1 MLSRNEQPR
10 SLAQV
15 GYLAHSVEYQLI
27 RMATYVRGPMVTDDN
42 RAELLAALEYG
53 DLKVTGRLVD
63 ASNATLFGEITV
75 GEVSL
80 NCIYKPVTGERP
92 LWDFPDGTLANRE
105 YASYLISEAMNF
117 NCVPPT
123 LLRDGPFG
131 WGMVQLWIDIDEE
144 IDLAELYRQDLPKLR
159 NLALFDVVVNNT
171 DRKIGHLLPISDG
184 HIFGCDHGV
193 TFHVDD
199 KLRTVLWQWEQQP
212 LSENE
217 LQVIR
222 NLGDSLTGELGNAL
236 ADLITAD
243 ELHALKLRVLR
254 LASEKVF
261 PSPSPDWPAVPWPPF

>member
-1 MLSRNEQPR
+1 M
-10 SLAQV
+10 V
-15 GYLAHSVEYQLI
+15 
-27 RMATYVRGPMVTDDN
+27 TYVRGPMVTDDN
-42 RAELLAALEYG
+42 RAQLLAALEYG

-75 GEVSL
+75 GKISL

-171 DRKIGHLLPISDG
+171 DRKIGHLLPINDG

-222 NLGDSLTGELGNAL
+222 NLGDSLKGELGNAL